1 MRSFE
6 YLRPESLDELFALM
20 RAHGRN
26 ARLLSGGT
34 DLVVRLKKDIEGPA
48 VVIDLKR
55 VSGLGA
61 DITESG
67 GRIRIGARAVMTD
80 VINNRRLRELFP
92 ALIEAA
98 RVVGSIQIRNR
109 ATLAGNLCNASPA
122 ADTAPPL
129 LAHGAI
135 LNLVSGSGSRQLPLD
150 DFFAGPGRT
159 VLAPNEIVES
169 IDVPLPIE
177 PTGDAFGRL
186 TRRHGV
192 DLAIVSVCCV
202 ARESGEVRFAFGAV
216 GPRPFVT
223 TTGRDADLDEV
234 MKGASPISDL
244 RAGAG
249 YRRAML
255 QVIALRT
262 LSAAKMRLQESRER
276 RGASGPPQASG
287 RSGAGGP
294 RD

>member
-1 MRSFE
+1 MTGFE
-6 YLRPESLDELFALM
+6 YARPESLDELFALL

-34 DLVVRLKKDIEGPA
+34 DLLVRMKKDPA
-48 VVIDLKR
+48 FAYSLGEARDNPLVIIDLKR
-55 VSGLGA
+55 VSGLDAGISEGA
-61 DITESG
+61 
-67 GRIRIGARAVMTD
+67 GRVRIGARAVMTD
-80 VINNRRLRELFP
+80 LIDNKRLRELFP

-98 RVVGSIQIRNR
+98 RVVGSVQIRNR

-135 LNLVSGSGSRQLPLD
+135 LNLVSGSGSRRLPLD
-150 DFFAGPGRT
+150 EFFAGPGRT
-159 VLAPNEIVES
+159 VLAPGEIVES
-169 IDVPLPIE
+169 IDLPLPIE

-202 ARESGEVRFAFGAV
+202 VRASGEVRCAFGAV
-216 GPRPFVT
+216 GPRPFVVST
-223 TTGRDADLDEV
+223 RLDAPLDDV
-234 MKGASPISDL
+234 VKDASPISDL
-244 RAGAG
+244 RASAD
-249 YRRAML
+249 YRQAML
-255 QVIALRT
+255 AVLARRT
-262 LSAAKMRLQESRER
+262 LNAAKMRLQESRER
-276 RGASGPPQASG
+276 RGAE
-287 RSGAGGP
+287 GP